1 MGRGQKNTSSVHNV
15 SYTTTWRGMNE
26 RLTNTTLYS
35 SPATGGRGER
45 EKKGWIDDESKEKL
59 CNVTRVGVSLVTDS
73 ER

>member
-1 MGRGQKNTSSVHNV
+1 
-15 SYTTTWRGMNE
+15 MNE

-35 SPATGGRGER
+35 SPARHRRTRTRRER